1 MQMSAAELRHRELTQ
16 ELYDIGDEVAGYL
29 ENLIEAVVDWDAEL
43 VADCLAEL
51 EEICAD
57 ASRDAR
63 SCTAELDGL
72 RRALTSGL
80 KRGRFSVRGHQPSVD
95 HPECLDAPGLESRH
109 PLTSSPLSVPDLACT
124 LQARTATTIEVLRE
138 YVEYC
143 LDQTAYGI
151 EELGKLDL
159 PRFYRE
165 LERETRT
172 IACAWLATV
181 AEAHPSYTRTMR
193 GHHPPE
199 FLSERAWIDA
209 VVARVAA
216 RRGHAQSASGGHY
229 AS

>member
-29 ENLIEAVVDWDAEL
+29 ENLIEAVEDWDGEL

-51 EEICAD
+51 EEICED
-57 ASRDAR
+57 AARDSRT
-63 SCTAELDGL
+63 CTAELDGL

-80 KRGRFSVRGHQPSVD
+80 KKGRFSVRGHVPTVD
-95 HPECLDAPGLESRH
+95 HPGFWEAPGLEARH
-109 PLTSSPLSVPDLACT
+109 PLTSSPLSVPDLART
-124 LQARTATTIEVLRE
+124 LQARTATTAETLRA
-138 YVEYC
+138 YVDYC

-151 EELGKLDL
+151 EELGQLDL

-172 IACAWLATV
+172 VACAWLAAV
-181 AEAHPSYTRTMR
+181 AEAHPGYTRTMR
-193 GHHPPE
+193 GQHPPE
-199 FLSERAWIDA
+199 FLSERARIDA

-216 RRGHAQSASGGHY
+216 RRGHAATASGGHY